1 MSGIDPNGGGAL
13 VVPGGGTVTS
23 ASITDATAA
32 GRAVLTAAS
41 ASAQRAALHRRAVA
55 TSTLTATNGG
65 GTAVAAT
72 GALSYA
78 SGQTGAAWADYP
90 RLVGAHAGSVW
101 ALDGAVRVTMTG
113 NPTANTVA
121 SLGLGSTGSAYGAVV
136 LVRVSGAGS
145 VDAYDTTPS
154 IVLAGTAN
162 GTLPVDGTGWLRA
175 RVQGGVLTIWT
186 GVGASYDAAAWT
198 LRYRGLLAIPPS
210 ADSAYPN
217 LALAVYQGADP
228 GAGGVSVTFAD
239 LTLVDLS

>member
-1 MSGIDPNGGGAL
+1 MTAYTTNGAGDTA
-13 VVPGGGTVTS
+13 VTS
-23 ASITDATAA
+23 ASITDATAT
-32 GRAVLTAAS
+32 GRAVLTGTAA
-41 ASAQRAALHRRAVA
+41 AGRTALHRRTVA
-55 TSTLTATNGG
+55 TSSLTATNGN

-78 SGQTGAAWADYP
+78 DNATGAAWADFP

-101 ALDGAVRVTMTG
+101 ALDAAVRITMAG

-121 SLGLGSTGSAYGAVV
+121 SLGIGSTGSAYGAVV

-154 IVLAGTAN
+154 IVLAGTAD

-175 RVQGGVLTIWT
+175 RVDGGVLTIWT
-186 GVGASYDAAAWT
+186 GVGASYDAAVWT
-198 LRYRGLLAIPPS
+198 MRYRGLLAIPPS
-210 ADSAYPN
+210 ADSTYPS

-228 GAGGVSVTFAD
+228 GVGGVSVTFAD